1 MKKKATCEKLK
12 VNWYNNHD
20 IIMRHTFSFVQMNSA
35 NITIDSIKWA

>member
-1 MKKKATCEKLK
+1 MKEKKEATCEKLK

-35 NITIDSIKWA
+35 TLL